1 MKRILSLITLTT
13 LFATTPALQQAIA
26 GFRMMPKPADLS
38 YRFYDTR
45 INLTENPDQVAVV
58 FKPNNTRKLNDP
70 PTYLKLQADLQGQT
84 TTRTT
89 NSPPDLKIDVKPL
102 GTQYAILTLPK
113 TRTIDFSQKLKQR
126 LEQSYVQTTLPIFQ
140 RKSAESEN
148 TETIIL
154 NDEMLVTFEPGLS
167 KAKIDQILD
176 RSNAEIVRPLR
187 FTQDRYLVRSKDAS
201 GAKLFPVIDQLA
213 SISGIQSVSPNFIQS
228 IAYQPDRKS
237 LLNRPTPD
245 RPDREPALAKPPG
258 TGIDPKQLTPAPVPN
273 QPFPSTLFPKQWHLD
288 SRRTQTTLGPRSDV
302 RAPEAWGKSRGGTGA
317 LVAVIDTAIQWD
329 HPDLRS
335 TLYQVPQN
343 LPDLM
348 PGEQYGWDFS
358 GLGKFITCNQNR
370 TNCAPGDADTRMEA
384 SEIAELRPHFQR
396 AFQSNQQILEAYPDL
411 ANQLQKGLQFSP
423 EQAAERIRQT
433 ILSDISSEFHG
444 TWVSGVTI
452 ARPQDAQGVVGVA
465 PNARLLPV
473 RVFGLWGEISS
484 AGLMEAIGYS
494 AKRGADVI
502 NLSLGGLL
510 PTQAEA
516 DLIFSVLDSNPKLV
530 IVAAAG
536 NENLDGA
543 GYPAAIPGVLSVGA
557 TNLDGNRSP
566 FSNFGRRLD
575 LTAPGGDTSLGKR
588 GGILTTGGT
597 WIPGLWEGIQPPNYS
612 WGPSIDNVGKYVQVQ
627 GTSFSSPVVAGVV
640 ALMKGEDPDR
650 KLTRSQIFEIL
661 GNTASY
667 QPLKVTKA
675 DDSRYRLQEGIPST
689 VMPGRSGGVIGSL
702 PGIIDASQVKKM
714 EIQPFYFGKGLVN
727 AEAAVLAVQKQV
739 TAVKP

>member
-1 MKRILSLITLTT
+1 MKRILSVITLTT
-13 LFATTPALQQAIA
+13 LLSTTPALQKAIA

-45 INLTENPDQVAVV
+45 INLTEKPDQVAVV
-58 FKPNNTRKLNDP
+58 FKPNNTRQLNDP

-89 NSPPDLKIDVKPL
+89 NPPPDLKIEVKPL

-113 TRTIDFSQKLKQR
+113 TRSIDFSQKLKQR
-126 LEQSYVQTTLPIFQ
+126 LEQSYVQTTLPVFK
-140 RKSAESEN
+140 RKNGEIES

-154 NDEMLVTFEPGLS
+154 NDEMLITFEPGTSPS
-167 KAKIDQILD
+167 KIKQILD

-187 FTQDRYLVRSKDAS
+187 FTKDRYLVRSRNVS
-201 GAKLFPVIDQLA
+201 GSNLFAVIDQIG
-213 SISGIQSVSPNFIQS
+213 STTGVQSASPNFIQS
-228 IAYQPDRKS
+228 MNHSLERKD
-237 LLNRPTPD
+237 LLTLSAP
-245 RPDREPALAKPPG
+245 EPA
-258 TGIDPKQLTPAPVPN
+258 IEPKQLLTPSPN
-273 QPFPSTLFPKQWHLD
+273 QPFPTSQLSRQWHLD
-288 SRRTQTTLGPRSDV
+288 SRRSQTSPGPRTDV
-302 RAPEAWGKSRGGTGA
+302 RAPEAWAKSRSGKGA
-317 LVAVIDTAIQWD
+317 IVAVIDSAIQWD

-335 TLYQVPQN
+335 NLYEVPQTLAN
-343 LPDLM
+343 LM
-348 PGEQYGWDFS
+348 PKERYGWDFS
-358 GLGKFITCNQNR
+358 SMGTTITCIDNSR
-370 TNCAPGDADTRMEA
+370 TNCAPGDPDTRMDA
-384 SEIAELRPHFQR
+384 TEIAQLRPQFQL
-396 AFQSNQQILEAYPDL
+396 AFQPDAQILQAYPDL
-411 ANQLQKGLQFSP
+411 ADRIQRQRKYSP
-423 EQAAERIRQT
+423 EQAAELIRRM
-433 ILSDISSEFHG
+433 ILNPISAEFHG
-444 TWVSGVTI
+444 TWVSGVV
-452 ARPQDAQGVVGVA
+452 AASPQETGSVVGVA
-465 PNARLLPV
+465 PNAKILPV
-473 RVFGLWGEISS
+473 RVFGLGGEITG
-484 AGLMEAIGYS
+484 AILIEAIGYS
-494 AKRGADVI
+494 AARGADVI
-502 NLSLGGLL
+502 NLSLGSLL

-516 DLIFSVLDSNPKLV
+516 DQIFSVLDARPDLV

-557 TNLDGNRSP
+557 TNLEGNRSP

-597 WIPGLWEGIQPPNYS
+597 WIPGFWEGLQPPSYS
-612 WGPSIDNVGKYVQVQ
+612 WGPTIDTVGKYVQVQ

-650 KLTRSQIFEIL
+650 KLTRSQILEIL
-661 GNTASY
+661 GNTATY

-739 TAVKP
+739 SAVKP